1 MRKNTKMRVKKIIK
15 TIKHNFTTV
24 KKHKKNNIIK
34 PNKTI
39 KKRDKKRN
47 AVMQPY
53 PPYDHIHSNI
63 FHRIF

>member
-1 MRKNTKMRVKKIIK
+1 MRVKKIIK

-39 KKRDKKRN
+39 KKKEIKRE
-47 AVMQPY
+47 ML
-53 PPYDHIHSNI
+53 
-63 FHRIF
+63 